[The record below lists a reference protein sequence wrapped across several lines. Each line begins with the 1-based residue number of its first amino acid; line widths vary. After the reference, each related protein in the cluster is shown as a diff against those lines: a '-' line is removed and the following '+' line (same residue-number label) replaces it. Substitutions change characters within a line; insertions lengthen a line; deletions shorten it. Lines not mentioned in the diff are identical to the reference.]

1 MNRGN
6 PGYVVK
12 FVNWFINSTK
22 FNNIVFLK
30 NIFYLTIFFKINH
43 TIILRYF
50 SNTNTML
57 GYFLVVGFMEN
68 LWK

>member
-6 PGYVVK
+6 PGYLVK

-30 NIFYLTIFFKINH
+30 TIFYLTIFFKINH
-43 TIILRYF
+43 IIMLRYF

>member
-6 PGYVVK
+6 PGYLAK
-12 FVNWFINSTK
+12 FVNQFINSSK
-22 FNNIVFLK
+22 FNNIIFLK
-30 NIFYLTIFFKINH
+30 IIFYLTIFFKINH

-57 GYFLVVGFMEN
+57 DFFFDIGSKLD
-68 LWK
+68 

>member
-6 PGYVVK
+6 PGYLVK

-22 FNNIVFLK
+22 FNNIVFFK
-30 NIFYLTIFFKINH
+30 TIFYLTIFLKINH
-43 TIILRYF
+43 IIMLRYF

>member
-6 PGYVVK
+6 PCYLVK

-22 FNNIVFLK
+22 FNNIVFL

-43 TIILRYF
+43 TIMLRYF